1 MSPLTLIHVAEHR
14 TYIEHPTETAR
25 KEMIRAAAVED
36 DVWRPL
42 LLRSAAALPSR
53 LPLGRALS
61 AAQLDGLHCAYCDEF
76 SDEMVPTPG
85 LRGRRC
91 RVDAHSHR
99 SRSAL
104 PGSPTI

>member
-76 SDEMVPTPG
+76 SDEMVPAGWGP
-85 LRGRRC
+85 RGQMFRHPDC
-91 RVDAHSHR
+91 GDDDA
-99 SRSAL
+99 A
-104 PGSPTI
+104 